1 MKLMLVVKL
10 NEIDG
15 AHVNIY
21 QQLKNM
27 CQKYYYDTQIKDW
40 SFHWHVSNYNYDQ
53 AGKAIGVNLLN
64 NPDLV
69 ATDPVISFKTAIWF
83 WMTPQGKKPSSH
95 DVIIGKWTPSPADT
109 AVGRK
114 SGYGVITNIIN
125 GKKECGQGYN
135 DNVFNRIGFYKRYSD
150 MLGVDYG
157 SNLDCYKQKSFA

>member
-53 AGKAIGVNLLN
+53 AGKAIGVDLLN
-64 NPDLV
+64 NPDRV
-69 ATDPVISFKTAIWF
+69 AIDPIISFKTAIWF
-83 WMTPQGKKPSSH
+83 WMTP
-95 DVIIGKWTPSPADT
+95 
-109 AVGRK
+109 
-114 SGYGVITNIIN
+114 
-125 GKKECGQGYN
+125 
-135 DNVFNRIGFYKRYSD
+135 
-150 MLGVDYG
+150 
-157 SNLDCYKQKSFA
+157 